1 MVAAPEIFAAARGIN
16 QHVRLDRIG
25 TARQVI
31 IVGGEDCRDALET
44 ATERTVVSW
53 TSITDWSPLAGRNV
67 VIWPDADGPSLSTA
81 NEIAAILVG
90 LGCTV
95 RVMDVMRDDPPKGW
109 DAADAIRDGWGK
121 GRLDG
126 FMRET
131 VRPWSPSAPLAA
143 AQKPAPSAGLVAQ
156 VSPAKPVRVAG
167 ADEFKRREQDIT
179 SRQLDVVGVLPQPA
193 SEVNSGGQLDRMV
206 PAHHVVWGSE
216 VEIAGILA
224 RELSGDRG
232 GYVVRAEG
240 GFWAFEGSQWSE
252 IPEQRMRLMVHMF
265 DGARVGDKGTP
276 LKVGRRMIDGVLS
289 ELGAKLGK
297 SDFFECATV
306 GINAANGVVV
316 FDEAGTPALRP
327 HSADDRF
334 RFTIPADF
342 KVHDDME
349 PPDGSYLHHLLSGAF
364 RGDGD
369 AHEKQQ
375 LIGEMLGAAA
385 LGLATR
391 LPQPKAFVF
400 LGETAS
406 NGKSTIA
413 RLLSSLLP
421 AGAVSSIPPAAFGD
435 ERRIVNLAGK
445 AANVADELSASA
457 IAGEA
462 FKAAVTGDPLE
473 GRDLY
478 RSAVT
483 FRPRALHCF
492 TTNTLPRFN
501 GGLDRGLQRRLVV
514 VRFNRSIP
522 RDEIIPDIADRIR
535 SAELHLLL
543 QFAVAGAQRLI
554 QRKAYTIPASS
565 KEALQS
571 WLMLDPVNEWLA
583 GQTVRTDNEPPD
595 GWLST
600 GKLYAAFKGWALE
613 EGHSERFLPPVNTFS
628 QRLKA
633 SGVQISRRSTG
644 SVAMGIKLAGLA
656 W

>member
-1 MVAAPEIFAAARGIN
+1 MSDAVTDLS
-16 QHVRLDRIG
+16 RLYGLDTIG
-25 TARQVI
+25 DARQVI
-31 IVGGEDCRDALET
+31 VVEGEKCRDKLAR
-44 ATERTVVSW
+44 ATGRTVVSW
-53 TSITDWSPLAGRNV
+53 AGGTQGVKHTDWSPLAKRNV
-67 VIWPDADGPSLSTA
+67 VIWRDADKPGLGTA
-81 NEIAAILVG
+81 DEIAAILVE
-90 LGCTV
+90 LGATV
-95 RVMDVMRDDPPKGW
+95 RVMVVADESVAGFKPDAGW
-109 DAADAIRDGWGK
+109 NAVNAIREGWNRE
-121 GRLDG
+121 RLDG
-126 FMRET
+126 FMRST
-131 VRPWSPSAPLAA
+131 VRPWFPLAA
-143 AQKPAPSAGLVAQ
+143 VKPAAYVSAAPIA
-156 VSPAKPVRVAG
+156 SPKPVFDDNAIG
-167 ADEFKRREQDIT
+167 ELAPMI
-179 SRQLDVVGVLPQPA
+179 
-193 SEVNSGGQLDRMV
+193 

-224 RELSGDRG
+224 RELASDRG
-232 GYVVRAEG
+232 GHVVRSEG
-240 GFWAFEGSQWSE
+240 GFWTFEQTQWSE
-252 IPEQRMRLMVHMF
+252 VPEQRMRLMVHMF
-265 DGARVGDKGTP
+265 DGARVGDRGIP
-276 LKVGRRMIDGVLS
+276 LKVSRRMIDGVLS

-297 SDFFECATV
+297 PDYFEHTTV

-316 FDEAGTPALRP
+316 FDETGNPALRP

-342 KVHDDME
+342 AIHDDME
-349 PPDGSYLHHLLSGAF
+349 PPDGSYLHHLIAGAF
-364 RGDGD
+364 HGDDD

-375 LIGEMLGAAA
+375 LVGEILGASA

-413 RLLSSLLP
+413 RLLSCLLP
-421 AGAVSSIPPAAFGD
+421 AGSVSSIPPAAFGD
-435 ERRIVNLAGK
+435 ERRIINLAGK

-483 FRPRALHCF
+483 FSPRALHCF

-522 RDEIIPDIADRIR
+522 ESEIIPDIADRIR
-535 SAELHLLL
+535 RDELHLLL

-554 QRKAYTIPASS
+554 RNKAYTIPASS
-565 KEALQS
+565 REALQS
-571 WLMLDPVNEWLA
+571 WLMLDPVNEWFQA
-583 GQTVRTDNEPPD
+583 RITATDNEPHD
-595 GWLST
+595 GWPAT
-600 GKLYAAFKGWALE
+600 GKLFSDFKKWALE
-613 EGHSERFLPPVNTFS
+613 QGHAERFLPPVNTFS

-633 SGVQISRRSTG
+633 FPGVHIKRMSRG
-644 SVAMGIKLAGLA
+644 SVAVGVWLDTPAG